1 MKSNIFNKLPLLL
14 LLSLS
19 ALNTP
24 VLGEWLELKAKGV
37 TNSAYMKTNK
47 ICKSNNFNPE
57 IFGAFVGAAIGRE
70 VSKDKTA
77 GIAAG
82 AATGA
87 LVGHLLKGGCI
98 SKISIGLD
106 NPSYKYPELW
116 SFVKAKGKKN
126 SAPYYK

>member
-1 MKSNIFNKLPLLL
+1 MKSKFFSKLPLYV
-14 LLSLS
+14 LLSLFS
-19 ALNTP
+19 INSP
-24 VLGEWLELKAKGV
+24 VLGEWLKVKAKGV

-57 IFGAFVGAAIGRE
+57 IFGALVGAAIGRE
-70 VSKDKTA
+70 VSKDKA
-77 GIAAG
+77 VGITAG

-98 SKISIGLD
+98 GKISIGLD

-116 SFVKAKGKKN
+116 SFIKAKGKKN

>member
-1 MKSNIFNKLPLLL
+1 MKSNIISKLPLLL
-14 LLSLS
+14 VLSLCS
-19 ALNTP
+19 LNSP
-24 VLGEWLELKAKGV
+24 VLGEWLEVKAKGV
-37 TNSAYMKTNK
+37 TNSAYMNTNK

-57 IFGAFVGAAIGRE
+57 IFGALVGAAIGRE
-70 VSKDKTA
+70 VSKDKA
-77 GIAAG
+77 VGITAG

-116 SFVKAKGKKN
+116 SFAKAKGKKN
-126 SAPYYK
+126 SAPFYK